1 MLILASRSP
10 RRSEILRSA
19 GIEFTVRAMDVD
31 ESTEGN
37 EAPDQYVRRL
47 AEKKAQ
53 AVPLHSNE
61 VILAADTTV
70 ALGQEIFGKPRDEDD
85 ARRMLE
91 RLSGRRHEVYTG
103 VCLRSAALVGTR
115 VACTGVWFD
124 PMTPAEIEAYVRSGE
139 PLDKAG
145 AYAIQG
151 LASKFIPRIDG
162 SYSNVV
168 GLPVDLV
175 YQMLKEHSPI
185 VLTHTPDRMA

>member
-10 RRSEILRSA
+10 RRSELLRAA
-19 GIEFTVRAMDVD
+19 GLEFTIRATDVD
-31 ESTEGN
+31 ESVWGEELPG
-37 EAPDQYVRRL
+37 EYVRRL
-47 AEKKAQ
+47 AEKKAL
-53 AVPLHSNE
+53 AASVRADE

-70 ALGQEIFGKPRDEDD
+70 ALGNEILGKPRDAED
-85 ARRMLE
+85 ARWMLE
-91 RLSGRRHEVYTG
+91 KLSGRRHEVYTG
-103 VCLRSAALVGTR
+103 VCVRSERTIHTE
-115 VACTGVWFD
+115 VACTGVWFEALSE
-124 PMTPAEIEAYVRSGE
+124 AEIDDYVRSGE

-175 YQMLKEHSPI
+175 YRMLKECC
-185 VLTHTPDRMA
+185 